1 MGHQYRIREIA
12 LQAGLSEATVD
23 RVLNQR
29 GGVRA
34 STVQEV
40 HQAIADLDR
49 QYTQLRLGGRT
60 FMVDVVMQAP
70 ERFSSAVRA
79 ALEAELPLLRP
90 AVIRCRFHFRETG
103 PIDHLVATLDRIVH
117 RGSHGVILKAPDV
130 PEVTAA
136 VGRVVEASIPVVTL
150 VTDLPTSA
158 RVAYVGMDNRAAGAT
173 AAYLIVQWL
182 GQEPGKVLITLSSG
196 SFRGE
201 EEREIGFRNA
211 MRSMNLDRP
220 LVDITESDGLDETLQ
235 DLVLDILESDPEIK
249 AVYSIGGGNLATVEA
264 FDKLHRACAVFI
276 AHDLDKDN
284 QFLLSKGR
292 LSAVLHH
299 DLKQDMRR
307 ACHLIMRAHHA
318 LPGAVRSV
326 PSSIQVITPYNV
338 PTLGSDDS

>member
-12 LQAGLSEATVD
+12 LQAGFSEATVD

-130 PEVTAA
+130 PELTAA
-136 VGRVVEASIPVVTL
+136 VGRVVEANIPVVTL

-196 SFRGE
+196 SFRG
-201 EEREIGFRNA
+201 GRNA
-211 MRSMNLDRP
+211 RSGSAMR
-220 LVDITESDGLDETLQ
+220 
-235 DLVLDILESDPEIK
+235 
-249 AVYSIGGGNLATVEA
+249 
-264 FDKLHRACAVFI
+264 CA
-276 AHDLDKDN
+276 A
-284 QFLLSKGR
+284 
-292 LSAVLHH
+292 
-299 DLKQDMRR
+299 
-307 ACHLIMRAHHA
+307 
-318 LPGAVRSV
+318 
-326 PSSIQVITPYNV
+326 
-338 PTLGSDDS
+338 

>member
-1 MGHQYRIREIA
+1 MGHRYRIREIA

-23 RVLNQR
+23 RVLNRR

-34 STVQEV
+34 STEREV
-40 HQAIADLDR
+40 HQALADLDR

-60 FMVDVVMQAP
+60 FMVDVVMQTP

-130 PEVTAA
+130 PEVTTA
-136 VGRVVEASIPVVTL
+136 VGQLVDANIPVVTL

-182 GQEPGKVLITLSSG
+182 GQEPGKVLITLSAD
-196 SFRGE
+196 FR
-201 EEREIGFRNA
+201 A
-211 MRSMNLDRP
+211 
-220 LVDITESDGLDETLQ
+220 
-235 DLVLDILESDPEIK
+235 
-249 AVYSIGGGNLATVEA
+249 
-264 FDKLHRACAVFI
+264 
-276 AHDLDKDN
+276 
-284 QFLLSKGR
+284 
-292 LSAVLHH
+292 AVLT
-299 DLKQDMRR
+299 LGVRRSRSGVGGLPTRGRWCRRGGRRCAGRVSRR
-307 ACHLIMRAHHA
+307 A
-318 LPGAVRSV
+318 G
-326 PSSIQVITPYNV
+326 
-338 PTLGSDDS
+338 

>member
-1 MGHQYRIREIA
+1 MGHRYRIREIA
-12 LQAGLSEATVD
+12 LQAGLSEPTVD
-23 RVLNQR
+23 RVLNRR

-34 STVQEV
+34 STEHEV
-40 HQAIADLDR
+40 HQAVADLDR

-60 FMVDVVMQAP
+60 FMVDVVMQTP

-136 VGRVVEASIPVVTL
+136 VGRLVDANIPVVTL

-182 GQEPGKVLITLSSG
+182 GQAPGKVLITLSSG

-201 EEREIGFRNA
+201 EEREIGFRGA
-211 MRSMNLDRP
+211 MRRMNLDWS
-220 LVDITESDGLDETLQ
+220 LVDITEGDGLDETLRE
-235 DLVLDILESDPEIK
+235 LVLDTLERDPEIR

-284 QFLLSKGR
+284 RFLLSKGR

-299 DLKQDMRR
+299 DLNQDMRR
-307 ACHLIMRAHHA
+307 ACHLIMQVHHA
-318 LPGAVRSV
+318 LPGAVRPM

-338 PTLGSDDS
+338 PTLNSYDS